1 MGEVGHTARRSGST
15 TARIL
20 KALGIFGSLEMLGM
34 LCSVVRTKL
43 VALWIGGAG
52 VGVISLYNSTIE
64 MIRTFSQLNLRQTA
78 VREIAAAP
86 DGERRR
92 ALSGI
97 TLGLGFFIGLG
108 GAVLV
113 AALAPLLSLLT
124 FDSYDYTWGFV
135 ALAATMIFTSVAD
148 SRRAVL
154 QGTGRLRELARAS
167 LYSALAST
175 VLALPLIY
183 FFRMQGIVPVLVLFP
198 ALSLL
203 FLTLPRIERAPM
215 ANRAEARAV
224 RRGLI
229 SLGGYMSVAVGMGF
243 MADYLLRVYINY
255 AGGVEAVGH
264 FQAGYTVVN
273 TYVGMIFTAITM
285 EFYPRLSASI
295 RSRRATAAVTS
306 HEIALTVWILMP
318 VVAVFVCAD
327 RLMVDI
333 LYTESFYESL
343 PYMSV
348 AIIATPLRA
357 ASWCFSYVI
366 LARGDGRTYIVTEGI
381 SAVSLLAFSYAG
393 WTLGG
398 YAGLGTAYVCQY
410 VVFLAA
416 TWAVCRR
423 RYGLVLSKALPRVL
437 LLSMAVG
444 AGALALKVA
453 GGWWLPAVA
462 ILPWLVPLC
471 LWRVRK
477 FLVRS

>member
-1 MGEVGHTARRSGST
+1 MGEVGHTGRRSGST

-20 KALGIFGSLEMLGM
+20 KALGIFGSLEMLAM

-43 VALWIGGAG
+43 VALWIGAAG

-78 VREIAAAP
+78 VREIAAAA
-86 DGERRR
+86 DADRCR

-113 AALAPLLSLLT
+113 AALSPLLSLLT

-135 ALAATMIFTSVAD
+135 ALAATMVFTSVAD
-148 SRRAVL
+148 ARRAVL

-167 LYSALAST
+167 FCAAVAST
-175 VLALPLIY
+175 ALTLPLFY
-183 FFRMQGIVPVLVLFP
+183 FFRMQGIIPVLVLFP
-198 ALSLL
+198 AMSLL
-203 FLTLPRIERAPM
+203 FLTVPRIERAPM
-215 ANRAEARAV
+215 ADRAEARAV
-224 RRGLI
+224 RRRLVT
-229 SLGGYMSVAVGMGF
+229 LGGYMSVAVGLGF
-243 MADYLLRVYINY
+243 VADYLLRIYLNY
-255 AGGVEAVGH
+255 AGGIEAVGH

-285 EFYPRLSASI
+285 EFYPRLSATI
-295 RSRRATAAVTS
+295 RSRRATAAVVS
-306 HEIALTVWILMP
+306 HEIALTAWILMP

-327 RLMVDI
+327 RLVVDI

-366 LARGDGRTYIVTEGI
+366 LAKGDGRTYIVTEGI
-381 SAVSLLAFSYAG
+381 SAVSLLVLSYAG
-393 WTLGG
+393 WSTSGF
-398 YAGLGTAYVCQY
+398 AGLGVAYVCQY
-410 VVFLAA
+410 IIFLAA

-423 RYGLVLSKALPRVL
+423 RYGLEFSTALPRVL
-437 LLSMAVG
+437 LMSMAVG
-444 AGALALKVA
+444 IAALALKLA
-453 GGWWLPAVA
+453 AGWWLPAVA
-462 ILPWLVPLC
+462 VLPWLVPLC
-471 LWRVRK
+471 LWRVRG
-477 FLVRS
+477 FLV